1 MQVLAWND
9 GGWEKDSEDIEDFEE
24 KEFLVCSSNED
35 GDNILILGTPMEQED
50 ALITCQVEK
59 ITRQMS
65 NKGKSH
71 CGIFHVIVLCF
82 QPRGRKKIFYT
93 RGWRLK
99 KNTGLWWGPCPL
111 WTGDTLM
118 Y

>member
-1 MQVLAWND
+1 MKLRARLAIFAKMKIYQRVQVLAWND

-59 ITRQMS
+59 ISRQMS
-65 NKGKSH
+65 WGKSH
-71 CGIFHVIVLCF
+71 CGIFQNTKQNILDYF
-82 QPRGRKKIFYT
+82 QST
-93 RGWRLK
+93 
-99 KNTGLWWGPCPL
+99 
-111 WTGDTLM
+111 
-118 Y
+118 